1 MKKKQIESIF
11 MQMFYFMRYDRF
23 EQFRTRFFNS
33 FPFVSEKE
41 FLESFSKVVALYSHG
56 KIL

>member
-11 MQMFYFMRYDRF
+11 MQMFDYMRYDRF
-23 EQFRTRFFNS
+23 KKFRTSFFMS
-33 FPFVSEKE
+33 FPVVKEKE